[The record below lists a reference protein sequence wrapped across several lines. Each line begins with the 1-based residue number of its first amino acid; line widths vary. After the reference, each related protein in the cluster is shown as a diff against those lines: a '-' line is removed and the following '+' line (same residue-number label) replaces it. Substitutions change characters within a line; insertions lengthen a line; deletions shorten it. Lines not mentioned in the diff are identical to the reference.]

1 MFNQSA
7 NTKNIK
13 KDSENVSQG
22 FTVGLVPVN
31 AFSSKFFFFIIL
43 DSISLEISYGNSY
56 FL

>member
-13 KDSENVSQG
+13 KDSKYVSQG
-22 FTVGLVPVN
+22 FTVGLIPVN
-31 AFSSKFFFFIIL
+31 AFSSKFVFFIIL

-56 FL
+56 LL